1 MMQDGKTA
9 LMLSIQTKSDTV
21 ATALIEK
28 GADANIVDKVKYFIH
43 VLFLGTIFFQ
53 LVIEH
58 DVVLQYGKTALMLSI
73 QTKSD
78 TVGIALIEKGVD
90 ANIVDKVK
98 YLIHVLF
105 PRTIFFQL

>member
-1 MMQDGKTA
+1 
-9 LMLSIQTKSDTV
+9 MLSIQTKSDTV

-58 DVVLQYGKTALMLSI
+58 DVVL
-73 QTKSD
+73 
-78 TVGIALIEKGVD
+78 
-90 ANIVDKVK
+90 
-98 YLIHVLF
+98 
-105 PRTIFFQL
+105 